1 MPRYILYEMTLKL
14 LCHKQKV
21 NMKLFNKFYNWC
33 HKRNNIYLIFK
44 AYLEIIDYKAPKRVV
59 KEVSMHGRL
68 STLDH

>member
-1 MPRYILYEMTLKL
+1 MTLKL

-21 NMKLFNKFYNWC
+21 SMKLLCKVYNWC
-33 HKRNNIYLIFK
+33 HKRNNIYLVFK
-44 AYLEIIDYKAPKRVV
+44 ATLEIIHYKAPKREV